1 MHRKTSHR
9 SQIIPKKILHNT
21 TFLLQLQYIAGHSLY
36 HIFHQCE
43 SSLFNWLHINKLLE
57 NFGNNFELLKW
68 SHTYFLTTSRYYT
81 RSGEVKLRYKD
92 SHACLPRNMMGLIP
106 SLTET
111 EFKEFEPR
119 LKFETQLKY
128 SWFHLKLYSMFQDL
142 SWRSIDLA
150 DLRRCSNSL
159 NSDFDFSVFIIPKT
173 KYFLFPAALYLPIS
187 FYSYQG

>member
-119 LKFETQLKY
+119 LKGVE
-128 SWFHLKLYSMFQDL
+128 
-142 SWRSIDLA
+142 
-150 DLRRCSNSL
+150 SL
-159 NSDFDFSVFIIPKT
+159 CTNSDFLITIIFET
-173 KYFLFPAALYLPIS
+173 KYCRPWIFQTMNSVKSNNLNLK
-187 FYSYQG
+187 YQRFTTSGS